1 MAVQTEITIMGIPIR
16 VFSLEAFAEWM
27 KEALTGNRMNT
38 VFLMTIPILEH
49 TMKDDAYAANL
60 KKATLRIPG
69 EEALLL
75 HHAETMRRKKIATDY
90 RCLRYAIQ
98 QQTQGTTMYIVGDN
112 EQRIKRYMQYC
123 SQMYPQ
129 IEVVGAYCLNVE
141 LTPELI
147 INDINIAAPDMV
159 IVMLDSPFQENWIME
174 NASKMC
180 TSVCVG
186 IGGVIGQILNETQ
199 PVPFVFRFLHMNWIY
214 LHVLLP
220 LKEFYGNKRKIR
232 IFKSHLEKYNNKIK
246 LEKEKKLERK
256 KKKNKSSE
264 SPVMDFEEPDEKNH
278 F

>member
-1 MAVQTEITIMGIPIR
+1 MAVQTEISIMGIPIR

-27 KEALTGNRMNT
+27 KDALTGNRMNT
-38 VFLMTIPILEH
+38 LFLMTIPVLEQ
-49 TMKDDAYAANL
+49 TMKDDTYADNI

-90 RCLRYAIQ
+90 RCLRYAVQ
-98 QQTQGTTMYIVGDN
+98 QQKEGTSMYIVGDN
-112 EQRIKRYMQYC
+112 EQRIKQYMQYC
-123 SQMYPQ
+123 SKIYPQ
-129 IEVVGAYCLNVE
+129 IEVVGAYCLNME

-180 TSVCVG
+180 TSICVG
-186 IGGVIGQILNETQ
+186 IGGVISQILNETQ
-199 PVPFVFRFLHMNWIY
+199 PVPVVFRFLHMNWFY
-214 LHVLLP
+214 LHMILP
-220 LKEFYGNKRKIR
+220 FREFYRNKRKIR

-246 LEKEKKLERK
+246 LEKEMNVEGK
-256 KKKNKSSE
+256 KKKQKSSE
-264 SPVMDFEEPDEKNH
+264 SPVMDFEEPDEKNPV
-278 F
+278 